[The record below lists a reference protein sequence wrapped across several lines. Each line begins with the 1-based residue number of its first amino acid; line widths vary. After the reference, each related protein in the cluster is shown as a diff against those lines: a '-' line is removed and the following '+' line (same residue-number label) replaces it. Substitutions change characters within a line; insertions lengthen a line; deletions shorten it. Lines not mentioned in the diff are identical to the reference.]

1 MATFTD
7 QDKRRM
13 LSVIADMPATF
24 THQVAGSATVA
35 THTNGGTIGAL
46 VATKDLEVGG
56 LMDEPDLT
64 LTTTI
69 QKLDTDGTSLTNR
82 FTTVPAPGDK
92 IAVSGTT
99 YRVAQKT
106 TDEISSALV
115 LDLIS
120 AHR

>member
-13 LSVIADMPATF
+13 LSVISDIPVTF

-69 QKLDTDGTSLTNR
+69 QKLGTDGTSLTNR
-82 FTTVPAPGDK
+82 FATVPAPGDK

-120 AHR
+120 VHR